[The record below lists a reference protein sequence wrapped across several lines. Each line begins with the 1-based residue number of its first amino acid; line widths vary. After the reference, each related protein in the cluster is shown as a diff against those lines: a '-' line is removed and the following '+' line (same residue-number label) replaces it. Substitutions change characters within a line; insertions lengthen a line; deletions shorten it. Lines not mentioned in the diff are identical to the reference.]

1 VIVQDKD
8 ILWSPSEQE
17 YQYSNMAKFALQN
30 GFDPRD
36 YDTLHRW
43 SISDHEGFWRALWQF
58 ADVIGTPGTVVLE
71 RDQNKKMFGSHWFPD
86 ARLNFAENLL
96 RGDDKRLAVVTGNEQ
111 GESQQYTMKQLRDL
125 VRRVRAGLVRC
136 GVSKGDRVGG
146 VMSNDIKALA
156 ALLAC
161 ASIGAVWVS
170 CSTDIG
176 IQGITDRI
184 GQVEPKVLI
193 ATRTYRYNGK
203 NFICDE
209 KILSLLDMMGS
220 VETLV
225 LTDSEQP
232 LSLNNLRTNSLTWAQ
247 LCSDDS
253 QPLVFERLP
262 FSHPLYIMFTSGT
275 TGLPKGIVH
284 SAGGVLLQ
292 HLKEHILHCDVK
304 NNDLMFWYTNI
315 SWMMY
320 HWLISGLASKA
331 AIFLYDGAPILKA
344 KNGFDY
350 SQLWKFTEQYG
361 ITHFGTSPNYI
372 AALQEGE
379 YSPGKKFKLG
389 NLRSILSA
397 GAPVMPEQFDW
408 LYSEVK
414 KDMIFASI
422 SGGTEILGCFVL
434 GAPILP
440 VRRGQITCKALGH
453 AVHVLDERWAPIIGE
468 KGELSCTEPFPSA
481 PLTFW
486 GENGNER
493 YYDEYF
499 AECDDIWV
507 HGDLAEQTPYG
518 TLVIYGRTDTTLKP
532 SGIRIG
538 TAEIYRVLDTYSEI
552 KDYIVFGLPIEG
564 DEIIVLCLVLQD
576 GITIDEDFA
585 QQLKQEIRHKA
596 SPRHIPHQ
604 IHQVSD
610 VPYTLNG
617 KRVEG
622 AVRAIATGKEVKN
635 IGSLRNPEC
644 LDEYKNIFNMETLS

>member
-1 VIVQDKD
+1 
-8 ILWSPSEQE
+8 
-17 YQYSNMAKFALQN
+17 
-30 GFDPRD
+30 
-36 YDTLHRW
+36 
-43 SISDHEGFWRALWQF
+43 
-58 ADVIGTPGTVVLE
+58 
-71 RDQNKKMFGSHWFPD
+71 
-86 ARLNFAENLL
+86 
-96 RGDDKRLAVVTGNEQ
+96 
-111 GESQQYTMKQLRDL
+111 
-125 VRRVRAGLVRC
+125 
-136 GVSKGDRVGG
+136 
-146 VMSNDIKALA
+146 
-156 ALLAC
+156 
-161 ASIGAVWVS
+161 
-170 CSTDIG
+170 
-176 IQGITDRI
+176 
-184 GQVEPKVLI
+184 
-193 ATRTYRYNGK
+193 
-203 NFICDE
+203 
-209 KILSLLDMMGS
+209 
-220 VETLV
+220 
-225 LTDSEQP
+225 
-232 LSLNNLRTNSLTWAQ
+232 
-247 LCSDDS
+247 
-253 QPLVFERLP
+253 
-262 FSHPLYIMFTSGT
+262 
-275 TGLPKGIVH
+275 
-284 SAGGVLLQ
+284 
-292 HLKEHILHCDVK
+292 
-304 NNDLMFWYTNI
+304 
-315 SWMMY
+315 
-320 HWLISGLASKA
+320 
-331 AIFLYDGAPILKA
+331 
-344 KNGFDY
+344 
-350 SQLWKFTEQYG
+350 
-361 ITHFGTSPNYI
+361 
-372 AALQEGE
+372 
-379 YSPGKKFKLG
+379 
-389 NLRSILSA
+389 
-397 GAPVMPEQFDW
+397 MPEQFDW